1 MSTIKNTVLYEDII
15 INAKSINLHSY
26 FNINTLGDFT
36 GEDLYYICFEPV
48 LFDRFG
54 QVRYNILKKIGYI
67 DYKQIDRE
75 KLYTNILR
83 IVKNRFMKEY

>member
-67 DYKQIDRE
+67 LKIMQILHNLLPAI
-75 KLYTNILR
+75 LY
-83 IVKNRFMKEY
+83 YY